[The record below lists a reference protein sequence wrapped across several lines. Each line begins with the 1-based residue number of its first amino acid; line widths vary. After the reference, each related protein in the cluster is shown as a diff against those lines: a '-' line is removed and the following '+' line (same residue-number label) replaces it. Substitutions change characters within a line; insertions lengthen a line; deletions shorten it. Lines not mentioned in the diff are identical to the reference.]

1 MYYRKSDYPRDG
13 HADVPDNIWSEMQRI
28 RSHLASVDQN
38 NVAPEVFT
46 KSVIISPR
54 DKDHN
59 GISDVVGSDGS
70 FLYEQRIGSVIDPIK
85 VLKNSHDGSWY
96 DLGRKGLRLE
106 ALSRGDA
113 PWIVGT
119 SLSARVTEPERINHP
134 LNNPTNHRDL
144 YLDAEFTITE
154 IVSEIRRD
162 HGRWQRVNLWDA
174 SARRDE
180 EQRGVLRLKARCSQG
195 GHGAAEGVGGI
206 SSYQQGCSIAAVSCF
221 FVRGGPVE
229 FSPSV
234 MLRSL
239 LNETDWR
246 LGIVQANIFA
256 FALYR

>member
-46 KSVIISPR
+46 KSVIVSPL
-54 DKDHN
+54 DKEHN

-70 FLYEQRIGSVIDPIK
+70 FLYQQRIGSVIDPIK

-96 DLGRKGLRLE
+96 DLGRKGLRLK

-119 SLSARVTEPERINHP
+119 SLSARVMEPGRINHP
-134 LNNPTNHRDL
+134 TNNTDHRDL
-144 YLDAEFTITE
+144 YLDDEFTRAE
-154 IVSEIRRD
+154 IVSEVRRD
-162 HGRWQRVNLWDA
+162 AARFQRINLYDQQ
-174 SARRDE
+174 ARRDE